1 MKVVRLGGLQGFAR
15 YANGSS
21 LVEGDHELACH
32 TLAVRSFLSSILDAV
47 PNCLFSFLAPTST
60 VVSQRLPRFR
70 LQLNGKSC
78 ISQET
83 TDSAVAMAF

>member
-32 TLAVRSFLSSILDAV
+32 TLAVRSFLMSILDAV
-47 PNCLFSFLAPTST
+47 HNHPFSFLALTST
-60 VVSQRLPRFR
+60 VVSQRLRQFG

-78 ISQET
+78 ISHET
-83 TDSAVAMAF
+83 NDDAVAMAF